1 MHTLGRALMFAV
13 GMAAAPMAGA
23 VSLDEVRVQSTLGT
37 PLRAQVAYQ
46 AEPDDLVSAA
56 CIKLLPGERNDP
68 GLFGFAGGW
77 VKVDSHGRSGVIRIG
92 NTRAINEPV
101 LKFSLQFD
109 CGAGHLVRD
118 YTVLIDPVEP
128 QYDIAETKP
137 PAPPAAV
144 ERGLP
149 ASRKPLRALPT
160 ENGEVVLP
168 GVTRRNRARAADDA
182 RLQLSHVAPNALRMD
197 RRPGDNGFEL
207 KLSNELNPAFLHH
220 KAVVTPSPS
229 QPRDPMKAVRD
240 DDSTAEMLRL
250 NNQIDQLEKQLAEM
264 RARVA
269 ATPETAPTPTPAP
282 KASASPKLGVIS
294 HSAIQSNWN
303 TWGDYVIWLLGAAV
317 LAGLGY
323 IFWLYRARHGANTML
338 SDHWNDTEGF
348 DIKPA
353 AKIKPRETLP
363 KGEPGDGLDFGTARD
378 SGIVVDDRERWA
390 IEEAQIFLKQGW
402 KEQAIALLD
411 DEITRS
417 PYQLDVWLMLFDI
430 FHKERD
436 RDRFAHYAE
445 RFRSLVRGL
454 PIWNSIREMGQA
466 IDPENPLYSTA
477 TT

>member
-1 MHTLGRALMFAV
+1 MHALGRALMFAV

-23 VSLDEVRVQSTLGT
+23 VSLDEVRVQSTLGM

-92 NTRAINEPV
+92 NTRGINEPV
-101 LKFSLQFD
+101 LKFSLLFD
-109 CGAGHLVRD
+109 CGAGRLVRD

-128 QYDIAETKP
+128 QFENAEPKP
-137 PAPPAAV
+137 AMPPAAI
-144 ERGLP
+144 ERALP
-149 ASRKPLRALPT
+149 ARRKPLRALPT
-160 ENGEVVLP
+160 EEGEVVLP

-182 RLQLSHVAPNALRMD
+182 RLQLSHVTPNPLRMD
-197 RRPGDNGFEL
+197 RRPAERGFEL
-207 KLSNELNPAFLHH
+207 KLSSELDPAFLQR
-220 KAVVTPSPS
+220 KSAATASAN
-229 QPRDPMKAVRD
+229 PRDPMKAVRD

-264 RARVA
+264 RARVTA
-269 ATPETAPTPTPAP
+269 APEPAP
-282 KASASPKLGVIS
+282 ASAAKASASPKLGVIS
-294 HSAIQSNWN
+294 HSGIQSNWN
-303 TWGDYVIWLLGAAV
+303 TWGDYVIWLLGGAV

-323 IFWLYRARHGANTML
+323 IFWLYRARHGANSML

-353 AKIKPRETLP
+353 ANIQPREKLP
-363 KGEPGDGLDFGTARD
+363 KGDIGDGLDFGTARD
-378 SGIVVDDRERWA
+378 SGIIVDDRERWA

-430 FHKERD
+430 FHKEHD

-454 PIWNSIREMGQA
+454 PIWNSIREMGLA